1 MEKKRGGTG
10 GLHYVKE
17 VPKFLQQFAPMLE
30 KKEPERKRGGDEK
43 FNPEE
48 EEEFHRQA
56 IAQALGDA
64 GVSAVAWELQ
74 CRSVHDLILSVGN
87 RCLVKPK
94 KNSVSS
100 CK

>member
-64 GVSAVAWELQ
+64 GVSAVAWGLRW
-74 CRSVHDLILSVGN
+74 RSDLILSVGN
-87 RCLVKPK
+87 RCRVKPK